1 LIELHVKRASALLRA
16 VSALLVGG
24 VTSLSAIALCLEGS
38 QRLKHRIKSVDR
50 LLSNDA
56 LHGARSNIYAL
67 VARRWLAGLS
77 QVLLVIDWSDMTA
90 DQRWQW
96 LRASV
101 VVEARSVTLYEE
113 VHPQK
118 RLGNPQVHR
127 RFLRRVAAMLPRG
140 CTPIVMTDAGFRSSW
155 FQLVR
160 AQGWL
165 FVGRV
170 RGRDQLQPYQG
181 GQWVGARD
189 LFVHA
194 TTVAQDLGQAQFVR
208 SNPVTVHLV
217 LIKRPAKGRHR
228 FTVRGIVQA
237 NCHSARSA
245 KRQREPW
252 LLAASPGLNHLGAES
267 IVALYAQRMRIEESF
282 RDTKNLRFGL
292 GLQTTRTR
300 SAKRLEMLLLLAHLA
315 SFVQRLI
322 GEQAKGQQLELNFVS
337 TIRAQRAEISVLTL
351 GRRIL
356 DAPAVWLRAL
366 HPWRA
371 IPPLTSQ
378 AAIACSPTP

>member
-1 LIELHVKRASALLRA
+1 MALWCHAFRCRGEQAERAMHAGVIVARVIKPCLIELHVKRPSALLRA

-67 VARRWLAGLS
+67 LARRWLAGLS

-165 FVGRV
+165 FVGRGT
-170 RGRDQLQPYQG
+170 R
-181 GQWVGARD
+181 
-189 LFVHA
+189 
-194 TTVAQDLGQAQFVR
+194 FVR
-208 SNPVTVHLV
+208 T
-217 LIKRPAKGRHR
+217 
-228 FTVRGIVQA
+228 
-237 NCHSARSA
+237 CHHG
-245 KRQREPW
+245 
-252 LLAASPGLNHLGAES
+252 SPRLGAGAVCS
-267 IVALYAQRMRIEESF
+267 QQPCDRPSSF
-282 RDTKNLRFGL
+282 D
-292 GLQTTRTR
+292 
-300 SAKRLEMLLLLAHLA
+300 
-315 SFVQRLI
+315 
-322 GEQAKGQQLELNFVS
+322 
-337 TIRAQRAEISVLTL
+337 
-351 GRRIL
+351 
-356 DAPAVWLRAL
+356 
-366 HPWRA
+366 
-371 IPPLTSQ
+371 
-378 AAIACSPTP
+378 